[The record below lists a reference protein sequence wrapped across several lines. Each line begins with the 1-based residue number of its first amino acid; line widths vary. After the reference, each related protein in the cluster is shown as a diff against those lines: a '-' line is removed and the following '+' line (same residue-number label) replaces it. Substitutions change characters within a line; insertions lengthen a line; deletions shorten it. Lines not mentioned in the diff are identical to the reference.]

1 LKNEVIPADILLI
14 KSSADNGFC
23 YLQTT
28 NLDGESSLKARESL
42 FIFQDIFK
50 SEKELKYKI
59 RGHIDVDQPNDNI
72 YHVEGTVRLDGEEKA
87 CFDINNILL
96 RGGTLKNV
104 DYIYGL
110 VVYTGNETKIMK
122 NIK

>member
-1 LKNEVIPADILLI
+1 M
-14 KSSADNGFC
+14 
-23 YLQTT
+23 
-28 NLDGESSLKARESL
+28 
-42 FIFQDIFK
+42 
-50 SEKELKYKI
+50 KYKI

-72 YHVEGTVRLDGEEKA
+72 YYVEGTVHLDGEEKA

-110 VVYTGNETKIMK
+110 VIYTGKETKLMK